1 MSGDIRYENDASHTF
16 IFHGKGLNY
25 FLISLVN
32 VLLSIITLGI
42 YIPWAMVRSR
52 RYVYENLELNGA
64 RFGYHAK
71 GGALFLSWFVLL
83 VFYVGVIIINQ
94 SQPLVAM
101 LVMLFLMIVTPF
113 LLVKSL
119 QYNAL
124 MTTLNNVRFSF
135 HCPMKSVW
143 WVMMG
148 LPLLLLC
155 LVAVVLFAIFKIMF
169 FDLSSGDMIS
179 PDGIIVKIAVLII
192 LGVVGMG
199 ITNGYVYAKWLKLM
213 GKGGQ
218 YGMHKFD
225 INVSTQQCIKIG
237 LFSLAILVPFIL
249 LIMYFLAP
257 IFSSM
262 VMPEMMG
269 EADEMA
275 QFALLSQFQKQI
287 LACYL
292 LYFAAILLSSAYIW
306 QAYRNHFMN
315 GLTLAD
321 GRIRFSS
328 TLTLP
333 GVVLQIFLLA
343 VVSMVTCGIAYP
355 WMKMRF
361 IRYQAAH
368 SHLAGQLDGIDLADH
383 DEKVDRGVIAVLSRG
398 LMPIVPFI

>member
-71 GGALFLSWFVLL
+71 GGALFLSWLALL

-94 SQPLVAM
+94 LQPLVAM

-135 HCPMKSVW
+135 HCSMKSAW

-155 LVAVVLFAIFKIMF
+155 LVAVVLFVIFKIMF

-179 PDGIIVKIAVLII
+179 PVVTIVKAAVLII
-192 LGVVGMG
+192 LGFVGTG
-199 ITNGYVYAKWLKLM
+199 ISNGYVYAKWLKLM

-225 INVSTQQCIKIG
+225 INVSTKHCIKIG
-237 LFSLAILVPFIL
+237 LLSSAILVPFLL
-249 LIMYFLAP
+249 LITYLLAQ
-257 IFSSM
+257 ILSNI
-262 VMPEMMG
+262 VVIEMMG
-269 EADEMA
+269 EMDEMA
-275 QFALLSQFQKQI
+275 QLASISQFRTKVF
-287 LACYL
+287 ACYL

-306 QAYRNHFMN
+306 QAFRNHFMN

-328 TLTLP
+328 TLTLH
-333 GVVLQIFLLA
+333 GVVLQLFLLA
-343 VVSMVTCGIAYP
+343 MVSMVTCGIAYP

-368 SHLAGQLDGIDLADH
+368 SHLAGHLDSIDLADH

>member
-52 RYVYENLELNGA
+52 CYVYENLELNGA

-83 VFYVGVIIINQ
+83 VLYVGVIIINQ

-101 LVMLFLMIVTPF
+101 LIMLFLMIVTPF

-135 HCPMKSVW
+135 HCPMKSAW

-148 LPLLLLC
+148 LPVLLLC
-155 LVAVVLFAIFKIMF
+155 LVAGVLFVAFKMMF
-169 FDLSSGDMIS
+169 SDFYSN
-179 PDGIIVKIAVLII
+179 GIIVKIAVLII
-192 LGVVGMG
+192 LGFVGMG

-249 LIMYFLAP
+249 LIMHFLVP

-262 VMPEMMG
+262 AMLEMMG

-275 QFALLSQFQKQI
+275 QFALVSQFQKQI

-328 TLTLP
+328 TLTLH

-368 SHLAGQLDGIDLADH
+368 SHLAGKLDSIDLADH

>member
-16 IFHGKGLNY
+16 IFHGKGLDY

-71 GGALFLSWFVLL
+71 GGALFLSWLVLL
-83 VFYVGVIIINQ
+83 VFYVVAIILNQ
-94 SQPLVAM
+94 LQPLTGM
-101 LVMLFLMIVTPF
+101 LVILFLMIIMPF
-113 LLVKSL
+113 LMVKSL

-135 HCPMKSVW
+135 HCAMKSAW

-148 LPLLLLC
+148 LPVLLLC
-155 LVAVVLFAIFKIMF
+155 LVSGVLIFISKMMF
-169 FDLSSGDMIS
+169 SDFSSGS
-179 PDGIIVKIAVLII
+179 IIVKVVVLII
-192 LGVVGMG
+192 LGFAGMG
-199 ITNGYVYAKWLKLM
+199 ITNGYVYAKWLRLM

-218 YGMHKFD
+218 YGIHKFD
-225 INVSTQQCIKIG
+225 INVSAKHCIKTC
-237 LFSLAILVPFIL
+237 LLSLAILVPFIL
-249 LIMYFLAP
+249 LIIYLLVP
-257 IFSSM
+257 IFSNM
-262 VMPEMMG
+262 AMLKMMG
-269 EADEMA
+269 GADEMA
-275 QFALLSQFQKQI
+275 QLALVSQYQTKIF
-287 LACYL
+287 ACYL
-292 LYFAAILLSSAYIW
+292 LYFAAMLLSSAYIW
-306 QAYRNHFMN
+306 QAFRNHFMN

-328 TLTLP
+328 TLTLH
-333 GVVLQIFLLA
+333 GVVLQMFLLA

-368 SHLAGQLDGIDLADH
+368 SHLAGNLDSIDLADH
-383 DEKVDRGVIAVLSRG
+383 DEKVDSGVIAVLSRG